1 MLLFYILTFS
11 NWNQPMGVVGSCR
24 HYLYSVHYIGMYD
37 NIHVI
42 YYVDHAGLVGSCRYC
57 LYSVHYIGMYD
68 NIHVIY
74 YVGRA
79 VYCYFQQ
86 YFSYIR
92 MVILLVEET
101 GEHGEYHQ
109 AAASH

>member
-24 HYLYSVHYIGMYD
+24 HY
-37 NIHVI
+37 
-42 YYVDHAGLVGSCRYC
+42 